1 MALGGTL
8 IIFGV
13 LALMV
18 WIAHEFKGI
27 KHKFTAI
34 LLIAL
39 IIFSYFSIVS
49 AFKGKDIDLKS
60 SQGIKAA
67 GKMYFLWLGSAF
79 LNIKIITANAIK
91 MDWTGETNSSINDS
105 SSG

>member
-1 MALGGTL
+1 MALGWTL
-8 IIFGV
+8 IIFGA

-18 WIAHEFKGI
+18 WIAHEFKGF

-39 IIFSYFSIVS
+39 IIFGYFSVVA
-49 AFKGKDIDLKS
+49 AFKGKDVDLKS
-60 SQGIKAA
+60 SQGIKSA
-67 GKMYFLWLGSAF
+67 GKMYFIWLGSAF
-79 LNIKIITANAIK
+79 SNFKVITANAVK
-91 MDWTGETNSSINDS
+91 MDWTGETNSPTNNS